1 MPSHVKVRRRADI
14 QDILNPGEAG
24 PGARLTFVRL
34 DDRGDLGVYVW
45 GPLTCVDACEW
56 AMEHARSRGWGVD
69 DEDVTCFQVSPE
81 DREIVLRRSIDE
93 GA

>member
-1 MPSHVKVRRRADI
+1 MSSFEVRRRADI

-24 PGARLTFVRL
+24 PGARLRFVRL

-45 GPLTCVDACEW
+45 GAMTCDDACEW
-56 AMEHARSRGWGVD
+56 AMEHAHAQGWGVD
-69 DEDVTCFQVSPE
+69 EEDVMVFRVSPE
-81 DREIVLRRSIDE
+81 DREIVLRRSLDE